1 VNGYSAER
9 LQREVNSEMASVDPR
24 ELATRRQPY
33 HAVERLAQTET
44 LLETDYLVIG
54 AGAMGLAFADEL
66 FTRTDAHITLVD
78 KRHAPGGHWNDAYAF
93 VRLHQPS
100 IFYGVESKELADY
113 HIDESGPNQ
122 GFLSLAEG
130 PAVLAYFHALV
141 RDRLLPSGRV
151 RFMPLC
157 EVEPDGSVRS
167 LLSGVR
173 HAIAVRKKIVDA
185 SYLTNSVPLTHTRK
199 FEVASGV
206 VCVPPND
213 LPRLA
218 SRHDRY
224 TVLGAGKTGLD
235 TCGWLLAH
243 GAPADSI
250 RWVVPR
256 DSWFLNRATTQP
268 GPEFRAQTFGTFAA
282 AHEALADATSVRDY
296 AHRME
301 ACGAWLRLDP
311 EREPEMFHA
320 AAVSEGELRELRRI
334 RDVVRLGRARSLQA
348 ERLVLDRGDVRA
360 HPGTLYVDCTAA
372 ALASPPTVPV
382 FAGNRITLQMVR
394 FPQLPFSAAL
404 TGFLEATVSND
415 EEKNQLATPLRLSD
429 TVAEYL
435 GQLVID
441 GMNRSA
447 CARHP
452 AVRDWIGASRTDGYA
467 RVLRT
472 WPDAPDK
479 AATVNRLRDAMKRAA
494 HNLLSLLA
502 SPE

>member
-1 VNGYSAER
+1 MKS
-9 LQREVNSEMASVDPR
+9 NSDRKTP
-24 ELATRRQPY
+24 
-33 HAVERLAQTET
+33 
-44 LLETDYLVIG
+44 LETDYLVIG

-78 KRHAPGGHWNDAYAF
+78 KRHAPGGHWNDAYSF

-100 IFYGVESKELADY
+100 IFYGVESKELAEY

-130 PAVLAYFHALV
+130 PTVLEYFHSLV
-141 RDRLLPSGRV
+141 RERLLPSGRV
-151 RFMPLC
+151 LFMPLC
-157 EVEPDGSVRS
+157 AVEPDGSVRS
-167 LLSGVR
+167 VLSGDR
-173 HAIAVRKKIVDA
+173 HAITVRKKIVDA

-199 FEVASGV
+199 FEVAPGV

-218 SRHDRY
+218 SRHQRY
-224 TVLGAGKTGLD
+224 TVLGAGKTGID
-235 TCGWLLAH
+235 TCSWLLAH
-243 GAPADSI
+243 GAPAGSI

-268 GPEFRAQTFGTFAA
+268 GPEFRARTFGTFAA
-282 AHEALADATSVRDY
+282 AHEALGDATSVRDY

-320 AAVSEGELRELRRI
+320 ATVSEGELRELRRI
-334 RDVVRLGRARSLQA
+334 RDIVRLGRARSLQA
-348 ERLVLDRGDVRA
+348 DRLVLDRGELEA
-360 HPGTLYVDCTAA
+360 HPGTLHVDCTAA
-372 ALASPPTVPV
+372 ALARPPSVPI
-382 FAGNRITLQMVR
+382 FAENRITLQMVR
-394 FPQLPFSAAL
+394 IPQLPFSAAL
-404 TGFLEATVSND
+404 TAFLEATLSSD
-415 EEKNQLATPLRLSD
+415 DEKNQLITPIRISD
-429 TVAEYL
+429 TVAEHL
-435 GQLVID
+435 AQLVRD

-452 AVRDWIGASRTDGYA
+452 AVREWITASRTDGYA
-467 RVLRT
+467 RVVRA

-479 AATVNRLRDAMKRAA
+479 TAIVNRIRDAMKRAA
-494 HNLLSLLA
+494 QNLPTLLA
-502 SPE
+502 GLE